1 MEVEPSTWYSSRV
14 TLPSHDLA
22 HWRLTSQPCLCSNHH
37 STWAHCILVSYQ
49 KGIIQGHPGHR
60 CPTRKALGLCSR
72 IVFRAVISPDVSTQN
87 VFRYYMSVKH
97 IWGNYFWCFGVYV
110 TQDYAKV
117 VMPNRRNQGN
127 FSTLHRLYLWA
138 HCLIPVQW
146 LISID
151 GFKHSNSS
159 VSVFKGILSRFGCMI
174 WRLNAIFDENV
185 DITY

>member
-1 MEVEPSTWYSSRV
+1 MFIKARKNLAAYFTTTTEDFRIQFMSPHDNYFYGCPVAPV
-14 TLPSHDLA
+14 TH
-22 HWRLTSQPCLCSNHH
+22 
-37 STWAHCILVSYQ
+37 VSYQ

-72 IVFRAVISPDVSTQN
+72 IVFRAVISPDVSTQS

-138 HCLIPVQW
+138 HCWIPVQW